1 MPKLITKR
9 IKIIKPTSKSK
20 PSAKYSVAA
29 AAEECG
35 ILTYDP
41 RKKTAKAK
49 ARAAAAA
56 VTAKKNTASSFL
68 FEDEGGADY
77 QYGLSRLRQLRFEM
91 ACRPSVGIHP
101 SLIPPHTD
109 IVSGANNCG
118 RMDMNQN
125 NNIALPPSLSYHDAV
140 ALAQLRGSPHIT
152 DTTSGLSP
160 SVEVTMAIQ
169 RGNNPRLINPK
180 NRREN
185 DENGS
190 QSSSDIKNKKGER
203 TAGNRVRHFLQHNYR
218 DLASEPTVGT
228 GVASL
233 TCDSFPMI
241 LHKILDNE
249 NYIHIISWQPHGR
262 AFIIRDWSLFQQ
274 FITPKYFPRTKKV
287 ASLKRQFNLYGFER
301 LSCGPDQ
308 GAYYHEAFLRGMP
321 ELTLRSM
328 VRKRIKGTGHKACS
342 NPDAEP
348 YLYSF
353 PFVMK
358 GGKLLRSWQ
367 SSQPTST
374 SLSSLRSMLNK

>member
-49 ARAAAAA
+49 SRAAAAA
-56 VTAKKNTASSFL
+56 VKAKKNTASSFL

-77 QYGLSRLRQLRFEM
+77 QDGLSRLRQLRFEM

-109 IVSGANNCG
+109 IVSGSNNCG

-140 ALAQLRGSPHIT
+140 ALALRRGSPHII

-160 SVEVTMAIQ
+160 SVGVTMAIQ

-241 LHKILDNE
+241 LHKFLITK
-249 NYIHIISWQPHGR
+249 IISTSSHGSHT
-262 AFIIRDWSLFQQ
+262 DEHLSLE
-274 FITPKYFPRTKKV
+274 T
-287 ASLKRQFNLYGFER
+287 
-301 LSCGPDQ
+301 GP
-308 GAYYHEAFLRGMP
+308 
-321 ELTLRSM
+321 SS
-328 VRKRIKGTGHKACS
+328 S
-342 NPDAEP
+342 N
-348 YLYSF
+348 
-353 PFVMK
+353 
-358 GGKLLRSWQ
+358 
-367 SSQPTST
+367 
-374 SLSSLRSMLNK
+374 SLRPNTSPGQRKWRVSNVNLISTALNVCHVVLIRERTIMKHF

>member
-1 MPKLITKR
+1 
-9 IKIIKPTSKSK
+9 
-20 PSAKYSVAA
+20 
-29 AAEECG
+29 
-35 ILTYDP
+35 
-41 RKKTAKAK
+41 
-49 ARAAAAA
+49 
-56 VTAKKNTASSFL
+56 
-68 FEDEGGADY
+68 
-77 QYGLSRLRQLRFEM
+77 
-91 ACRPSVGIHP
+91 
-101 SLIPPHTD
+101 
-109 IVSGANNCG
+109 
-118 RMDMNQN
+118 
-125 NNIALPPSLSYHDAV
+125 
-140 ALAQLRGSPHIT
+140 
-152 DTTSGLSP
+152 
-160 SVEVTMAIQ
+160 
-169 RGNNPRLINPK
+169 
-180 NRREN
+180 
-185 DENGS
+185 
-190 QSSSDIKNKKGER
+190 
-203 TAGNRVRHFLQHNYR
+203 
-218 DLASEPTVGT
+218 
-228 GVASL
+228 
-233 TCDSFPMI
+233 MI